1 MTNKL
6 KIDKNSSLKIDEY
19 LSSKASEL
27 TEFMSKLELA
37 EMKLGIDVS
46 KGKKLRGS
54 LVMLISESIGGDKLK
69 ALEFA
74 SAIELIHLG
83 SITHD
88 NVLDEHSERRGTI
101 SLNIL
106 KGAKFAVLAGDRCF
120 SFATSIAAK
129 SGNKEAIEV
138 AEAMEAVL
146 SGAMK
151 ELSIDEFFKDV
162 LSGDVSS
169 KFYTKMIGLKTA
181 GLFKSAG
188 RFGAMT
194 STQKE
199 DLVKLYGD
207 YGHCVGV
214 AYQISD
220 DLTDIIKMSEGEKD
234 PDIGSVISIIPA
246 VFNYNKE
253 YAKRAPFML
262 MSGRISIDRV
272 LEMVTSIDM
281 SSKMK
286 EDIQKNIGEAVSLIE
301 NSDIQNE
308 YTELLKEYPAFCV
321 NKILAEVDEKL

>member
-1 MTNKL
+1 MTDKL
-6 KIDKNSSLKIDEY
+6 KINEY
-19 LSSKASEL
+19 LSSKATEL
-27 TEFMSKLELA
+27 TSFMSKLELTD
-37 EMKLGIDVS
+37 MKLGLDVS

-54 LVMLISESIGGDKLK
+54 LVMLVSEAIGGDKTK

-88 NVLDEHSERRGTI
+88 DILDEHKERRGFI
-101 SLNIL
+101 PLNIL
-106 KGAKFAVLAGDRCF
+106 KGTKFAVLAGDRAF

-129 SGNKEAIEV
+129 SGNKEASEV
-138 AEAMEAVL
+138 ASAMEAVL

-151 ELSIDEFFKDV
+151 ELSVNEFFKDI
-162 LSGDVSS
+162 LSGEVSS
-169 KFYTKMIGLKTA
+169 KFYNKMIGLKTA

-199 DLVKLYGD
+199 NLIKLYGD
-207 YGHCVGV
+207 YGYNVGV
-214 AYQISD
+214 AYQIAD
-220 DLTDIIKMSEGEKD
+220 DLTDIIKMGEGEKD
-234 PDIGSVISIIPA
+234 PDMGSVISIIPA

-262 MSGRISIDRV
+262 MSGRISIDKV
-272 LEMVTSIDM
+272 LEMVTSVDM
-281 SSKMK
+281 ALKMK
-286 EDIQKNIGEAVSLIE
+286 EDINRNINDAVSIIE
-301 NSDIQNE
+301 ASDIQNE
-308 YTELLKEYPAFCV
+308 YTELLKEYPAYCV